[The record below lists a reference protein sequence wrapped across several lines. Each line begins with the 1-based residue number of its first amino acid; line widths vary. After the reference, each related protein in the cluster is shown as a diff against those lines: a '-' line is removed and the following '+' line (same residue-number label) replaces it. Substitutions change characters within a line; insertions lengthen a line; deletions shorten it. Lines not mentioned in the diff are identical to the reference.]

1 MGGGN
6 LSISKMRRKEGEKMR
21 LATFKE
27 CMEDPKKMV
36 GLRFDR
42 VFKEVFGNIKNKDLT
57 VYLLSVL
64 MDKKKSEIL
73 SSIKMLPE
81 SFEMD
86 SVKQKRRARDL
97 AVQLQDEKKTQI
109 NIELNIHEYDPI
121 LQDRNMIYLAHF
133 VSHSIDAGQA
143 YSEIKDTIQYNLNCH
158 YADPKGRKLID
169 TYYVKNDAGRKFT
182 KIIKIVCWN
191 IYKMK
196 NIWYDG
202 SIKSYSKEMQRKIR
216 LGALIM
222 LDDRKDFLRC
232 LNELDAPIQIKKKLE
247 RIVIDLNENT
257 DELWTRYY
265 DPEEEA
271 EKIRITYENIGL
283 ERGMAQGMERGMAQG
298 MERGTENAVRN
309 MHKHN
314 MDVAQIATI
323 MNLKQ
328 QDVYKYLQ
336 M

>member
-1 MGGGN
+1 M
-6 LSISKMRRKEGEKMR
+6 K

-27 CMEDPKKMV
+27 CMEDPNKIV
-36 GLRFDR
+36 GPRFDR

-57 VYLLSVL
+57 VYLLSIL
-64 MDKKKSEIL
+64 MDKSESEIL

-97 AVQLQDEKKTQI
+97 AVQLEEDKTTQI
-109 NIELNIHEYDPI
+109 NIELNIRDYDQI

-133 VSHSIDAGQA
+133 VSHSIDTGQT
-143 YSEIKDTIQYNLNCH
+143 YREIKDTIQYNLNCH
-158 YADPKGRKLID
+158 YADPKGKKLID
-169 TYYVKNDAGRKFT
+169 TYYVKNDAGEKFT

-202 SIKSYSKEMQRKIR
+202 SIKSYNKETQRKIR

-222 LDDRKDFLRC
+222 LDDRKDFLKC
-232 LNELDAPIQIKKKLE
+232 LSELDASQEIKKKLE
-247 RIVIDLNENT
+247 RIVISLNENT

-271 EKIRITYENIGL
+271 ERIRVTYESIGL
-283 ERGMAQGMERGMAQG
+283 ERGMEKGMKKA
-298 MERGTENAVRN
+298 TENAIRN

-314 MDVAQIATI
+314 IDVPQIAAI

-328 QDVYKYLQ
+328 QEVYKYLQ
-336 M
+336 MQ